1 MKEREKGVS
10 TCDARGSGSVAS
22 NEKNFWWQQL
32 IPPSIL
38 TFLTVLFYL
47 PSLRYPFQF
56 DDIANISKR
65 FYIRVDNPLLRW
77 WRGPRW
83 FADWLNRLNYI
94 VGRFD
99 SVYYRVLNL
108 AIHLVAGLLVFYLVK
123 TLCRQLKNKPFFYN
137 NATLLGFVT
146 ALLFLLHPVQTQTV
160 SYVIQARVEGLASL
174 VVIALVFFFVQ
185 ASIAQ
190 RAWVKYLNITLL
202 FAGGLLAW
210 GTKEIV
216 VVTPLLI
223 LLVDWFFIAQMRWD
237 DFKRRLWLH
246 VLFDVYFI
254 GLALH
259 YLTRNFA
266 AEVVAL
272 KSVSGNNRGNILTQN
287 AYDVITPFQFLISEF
302 KVVLHYLW
310 MFVWPVGVSVE
321 YDWKLAQS
329 FFSFDSL
336 APFLVLLSIY
346 GWAVYAMFKKK
357 AAVVVFGLL
366 WFLICVAP
374 RSSIIPSPELVCDYK
389 TYLASMGW
397 LFVLAAAIVYAVRLL
412 VDFVVT
418 ISPVLTQRMA
428 LNTVYLAVF
437 TILALPLGIGT
448 MMHNKIWET
457 NVSFWQYNS
466 EQAPMKA
473 RVHNNYGV
481 ALNEAG
487 RIDESIVAYQRAISL
502 DKHYSDPLS
511 NIAVAYCLKNE
522 LDKAVDSLKAALNIC
537 PNYPE
542 AYNNLGTLLI
552 KKKQYDEAEKMLA
565 SAIELRPYYGKAYY
579 NLGRLYLEKNQQE
592 TAWNYFKKAVES
604 DLDTP
609 DGFYTFAQMS
619 MRLKRYTDAVKA
631 FEMVIERGC
640 GNDQAWFGL
649 ANANYML
656 GNFDKAESI
665 YVKLVRDNPLE
676 GRYMYN
682 LAETWFTKKEYA
694 KAHDIFKKITSLPN
708 PLPQAFF
715 RVAACLEKLQKYDQ
729 AQTYLTELLKVNAP
743 EEFKKAIKQE
753 MMRVALQEKMIK
765 GKGSIAL
772 SDLKKAFALKD
783 TQTPQAAS
791 QDQKKA

>member
-1 MKEREKGVS
+1 MKEREVVVQA
-10 TCDARGSGSVAS
+10 CDAQKSCSNVAG
-22 NEKNFWWQQL
+22 EKTLWWHNL
-32 IPPSIL
+32 VPPSIL
-38 TFLTVLFYL
+38 TLLTVLFYL

-99 SVYYRVLNL
+99 SIYYRVLNL
-108 AIHLVAGLLVFYLVK
+108 AIHVLAGLLVFYLVK
-123 TLCRQLKNKPFFYN
+123 TLCRQLKNQPFFYN

-146 ALLFLLHPVQTQTV
+146 LLLFLLHPVQTQTV

-174 VVIALVFFFVQ
+174 VVIALAFCFVK
-185 ASIAQ
+185 AAITQ
-190 RAWVKYLNITLL
+190 RAWVKYLNIVLVFGL
-202 FAGGLLAW
+202 GLLAW

-216 VVTPLLI
+216 VVTPMLL

-237 DFKRRLWLH
+237 DFKSRLWLH

-254 GLALH
+254 GLSLH
-259 YLTRNFA
+259 YLSNNFA
-266 AEVVAL
+266 KEVVTL
-272 KSVSGNNRGNILTQN
+272 KSVTGNNRGNILTTN

-302 KVVLHYLW
+302 KVILHYLW
-310 MFVWPVGVSVE
+310 MFVWPVGTSVE
-321 YDWKLAQS
+321 YDWKLSQS
-329 FFSFDSL
+329 FFSLDSFV
-336 APFLVLLSIY
+336 PFMVLFSLFS
-346 GWAVYAMFKKK
+346 WAVYAMFKKTY
-357 AAVVVFGLL
+357 AVFAFGLL
-366 WFLICVAP
+366 WFFVCVAP

-389 TYLASMGW
+389 TYLASVGW
-397 LFVLAAAIVYAVRLL
+397 LFVLAAALVYVVKLL
-412 VDFVVT
+412 VDFVITVA
-418 ISPVLTQRMA
+418 PVITNKMA
-428 LNTVYLAVF
+428 RSNVYLAAF
-437 TILALPLGIGT
+437 ALLALPLGFSA

-457 NVSFWQYNS
+457 NVAFWEYNS
-466 EQAPMKA
+466 AHAPMKA

-522 LDKAVDSLKAALNIC
+522 LDKAIDSLKAALNIC

-552 KKKQYDEAEKMLA
+552 KKKQYDEAERMLA

-579 NLGRLYLEKNQQE
+579 NMGRLYLEKNQQE

-619 MRLKRYTDAVKA
+619 MRLKRYQEAVGA
-631 FEMVIERGC
+631 FEQVIERGC
-640 GNDQAWFGL
+640 SNDQAWFGL

-656 GNFDKAESI
+656 GNYDKAEAI
-665 YVKLVRDNPLE
+665 YVKLVRDNPLD

-682 LAETWFTKKEYA
+682 LGETWFIKKEYA
-694 KAHDIFKKITSLPN
+694 KAHEIFKKITALPK

-715 RVAACLEKLQKYDQ
+715 RVATCLERLQKFDQ
-729 AQTYLTELLKVNAP
+729 AQAYLAELLKVNAP
-743 EEFKKAIKQE
+743 EEFKKTVKQE
-753 MMRVALQEKMIK
+753 MMRIALQEKMNN

-772 SDLKKAFALKD
+772 SDLKKALALKD
-783 TQTPQAAS
+783 AQTPQEKAA
-791 QDQKKA
+791 A